1 MHACS
6 LEVVYSSVL
15 KTVLL
20 CAASA
25 PPGLCMAAMLEQL
38 IRDHNTRAATRC
50 VGVGVSGPIMLREP
64 KDLFV
69 VSFQNLGIGVYAFLE
84 KLDVNKAV
92 RD

>member
-1 MHACS
+1 MQ
-6 LEVVYSSVL
+6 LIQNRITPWFSS
-15 KTVLL
+15 
-20 CAASA
+20 SSS
-25 PPGLCMAAMLEQL
+25 GMLEGKS
-38 IRDHNTRAATRC
+38 TRVGCC

-69 VSFQNLGIGVYAFLE
+69 VSFQNLGIGVYTFLE